1 MRTPTFSLS
10 SATRRSITAA
20 VTTAGLVLGA
30 AACTPKPDVAD
41 DAAQAFLS
49 ALSTPGEASV
59 AGGETDNPD
68 KASQAID
75 QVWKSLQAEGL
86 RTELKNVNSKDNQ
99 ATAQYSMHWQLPGG
113 RDFSY
118 DSSMSLTRTGDDW
131 SVRWQPAVLHP
142 ELGANQHLEL
152 RSVPAPVANVVGS
165 DGAVLLKPG
174 TQYRILV
181 DTKKAAS
188 VLGTMRRI
196 AGELDALR
204 AGDKSVPAINPEKK
218 AEEADGVDGEY
229 SVVSV
234 NQAQGKRLQEVLGN
248 VEGVRMNEEPAL
260 VRPDPSFAPDIMS
273 RVSSVVEKDLQGV
286 NGWKVVA
293 ATNEGNEVAQ
303 VGGEEAKSA
312 PSVRVSLSRKVQEA
326 AQKAVNTRAD
336 SKVMM
341 VVMRPSTG
349 EVLAVA
355 QSEKAD
361 EDGNTALMGQYPP
374 GSTFKMLTA
383 YAGLQKQ
390 GLTPDSIVDCPGTQD
405 IGGRVVTNYNGFSLG
420 STPLENAFAKSCNT
434 TFADISTKLKPGEL
448 KDVAAQFGLG
458 ADYDI
463 EGLETITG
471 SVPEGETMLDRTEA
485 GYGQGLDL
493 ASPFGIAL
501 VASAVAAG
509 KVPTPYLIAGDNHH
523 TEANND
529 EAKKDAKKKLD
540 PKIIQELRRMMRAV
554 VTNGSGS
561 GVAGA
566 GEVYAKTGEAEINEG
581 SHSWLAGYRGD
592 LAFATLIVLGG
603 GSEHATAVTADFF
616 KNLDGPG
623 AEAEGRQE

>member
-1 MRTPTFSLS
+1 MRTTSWTP
-10 SATRRSITAA
+10 RRSITAA

-41 DAAQAFLS
+41 DAAQAFLA
-49 ALSTPGEASV
+49 ALSNPGEASQ

-68 KASQAID
+68 KATQAIEKAW
-75 QVWKSLQAEGL
+75 QSLQAEGL
-86 RTELKNVNSKDNQ
+86 HTELKNVNTQDNQ
-99 ATAQYSMHWQLPGG
+99 ATAQYSMRWDLPGD
-113 RDFSY
+113 REFSY
-118 DSSMSLTRTGDDW
+118 DSSMNLTRTGDDW

-152 RSVPAPVANVVGS
+152 RSVPATVANVVGS
-165 DGAVLLKPG
+165 DGAVLLEPG
-174 TQYRILV
+174 TQYRVLV
-181 DTKKAAS
+181 DPNKVSS
-188 VLGTMRRI
+188 VQGTMRRI

-204 AGDKSVPAINPEKK
+204 GGDKSVPRIDPVEKAK
-218 AEEADGVDGEY
+218 EATDVDGEY
-229 SVVSV
+229 SVLTV
-234 NQAQGKRLQEVLGN
+234 NQAQGKRLQGALGN
-248 VEGVRMNEEPAL
+248 VEGVRLNEEPAL
-260 VRPDPSFAPDIMS
+260 VRPDPSFAPDIMA
-273 RVSSVVEKDLQGV
+273 RVRGVVEKDLQGEA
-286 NGWKVVA
+286 GWKVVA
-293 ATNEGNEVAQ
+293 ATSEGNEVAK
-303 VGGEEAKSA
+303 VGGEDPKSS

-326 AQKAVNTRAD
+326 AQKAVDTRAD
-336 SKVMM
+336 AKTMM

-361 EDGNTALMGQYPP
+361 EDGNVALMGQYPP

-390 GLTPDSIVDCPGTQD
+390 GLSPDSIVGCPGTQD
-405 IGGRVVTNYNGFSLG
+405 IGGRIVTNYNGFSLG
-420 STPLENAFAKSCNT
+420 NTPLENAFAKSCNT

-448 KDVAAQFGLG
+448 KDISAQFGLG

-471 SVPEGETMLDRTEA
+471 AVPEGETMLDRTEA

-493 ASPFGIAL
+493 ASPFGMAL

-509 KVPTPYLIAGDNHH
+509 KAPTPYLIAGENHN
-523 TEANND
+523 TEAKND
-529 EAKKDAKKKLD
+529 EAKKDAKKMLD
-540 PKIIQELRRMMRAV
+540 PKAIQELRRMMRAV

-603 GSEHATAVTADFF
+603 GSEHATSVTADFF
-616 KNLDGPG
+616 KNLDGPD